1 MLILASFWKAEA
13 CGQIVL
19 LDRSALIGKKLV
31 ENAKFKNSNAK
42 SWVIFKQCVKLE
54 GIVY

>member
-19 LDRSALIGKKLV
+19 LDRSALIGQKLV
-31 ENAKFKNSNAK
+31 ENAKIQKFKYDILK
-42 SWVIFKQCVKLE
+42 
-54 GIVY
+54 